1 MDIQKY
7 QNDRE
12 QELQTF
18 KSEYADL
25 KAQYINYL
33 TQAVY
38 DSSKVEQVLEL
49 NKSLTDLVTQFIS
62 QSQNKIDKDVIN
74 KLTNDIIAYQKEYQ
88 EIKNSQGKSKTLIEV
103 LNKENKKLE
112 SIQDEFNTYLWIL
125 FGCIITLI
133 ILIFTVP
140 SATPQSLSESPL
152 STM

>member
-12 QELQTF
+12 QDLQTF

-38 DSSKVEQVLEL
+38 DSTKVEQVLEL

-74 KLTNDIIAYQKEYQ
+74 KLTNDIISYQKEYQ
-88 EIKNSQGKSKTLIEV
+88 EIKNSQGKSKTLIEI
-103 LNKENKKLE
+103 LNKENEKLD
-112 SIQDEFNTYLWIL
+112 SIQQEFNT
-125 FGCIITLI
+125 
-133 ILIFTVP
+133 
-140 SATPQSLSESPL
+140 
-152 STM
+152 